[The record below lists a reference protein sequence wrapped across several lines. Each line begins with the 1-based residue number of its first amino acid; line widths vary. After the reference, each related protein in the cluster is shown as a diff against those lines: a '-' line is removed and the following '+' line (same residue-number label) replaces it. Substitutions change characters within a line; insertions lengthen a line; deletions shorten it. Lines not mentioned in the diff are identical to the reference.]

1 MRTLSMLLTAASRA
15 AHGHGTIRA
24 PPSLSE
30 NQDIQCKEVEVP
42 MPTTWILIADGA
54 RARLLEQDSK
64 SRHFNPTA
72 EQEFFGSR
80 AQSKEIGSDDRGRSF
95 DSTGRGQPGDVGGQR
110 HGMEPRTDPQRYA
123 EYAFARDLSD
133 HLEKAANE
141 HRFDRLILVAAPKAL
156 GDLRRMLPKSM
167 REKIVAEIDKEL
179 TNVPTRDL
187 GKHLDAHLSP

>member
-1 MRTLSMLLTAASRA
+1 
-15 AHGHGTIRA
+15 
-24 PPSLSE
+24 
-30 NQDIQCKEVEVP
+30 

-54 RARLLEQDSK
+54 RARLLEQDRK
-64 SRHFNPTA
+64 SRQFKPTS

-95 DSTGRGQPGDVGGQR
+95 DSAGRGQPADVGAGGR

-141 HRFDRLILVAAPKAL
+141 HRFDRLVVVAAPKAL
-156 GDLRRMLPKSM
+156 GDLRELLPKTVHG
-167 REKIVAEIDKEL
+167 KIVAEIAKDL

-187 GKHLDAHLSP
+187 GKHLDEHLHG

>member
-1 MRTLSMLLTAASRA
+1 
-15 AHGHGTIRA
+15 
-24 PPSLSE
+24 
-30 NQDIQCKEVEVP
+30 

-54 RARLLEQDSK
+54 RARLLEQDPK
-64 SRHFNPTA
+64 SRHLKPTA
-72 EQEFFGSR
+72 EHEFFGSR
-80 AQSKEIGSDDRGRSF
+80 AQSKEIASDDRGRSF
-95 DSTGRGQPGDVGGQR
+95 DSSGRGQPSDVGGQR

-123 EYAFARDLSD
+123 EYAFARDLSV

-156 GDLRRMLPKSM
+156 GDLRRLLPKSVHD
-167 REKIVAEIDKEL
+167 KIVAEIDKDL